1 MAESEPNQV
10 ATKDALWEAECARRR
25 VLSHLGIT
33 PLVSRFDPIAAK
45 PAQRL
50 EVPTGFSGVTPANT
64 PAAPNGGDEM
74 QAAQPREMLRGVADE
89 IASTEEASA
98 ISRAPAEETG
108 YAAAG
113 RSEPPA
119 DAESGVKSD
128 TPLSLLLV
136 TSYDLLWIEVLE
148 DQFLRQEQLQLIAA
162 MARAIRGASVRCAHQ
177 QFDWPSAAGS
187 AVAAAGG
194 MEGMLSGFLHRLT
207 TDHATRHIVQLGACE
222 VLPASDLLMHQI
234 PSSLEMLREG
244 SLKQSAWCVL
254 KPLRARDSSD

>member
-89 IASTEEASA
+89 IASTDEASA

-136 TSYDLLWIEVLE
+136 TSDDVLWIEVLE
-148 DQFLRQEQLQLIAA
+148 DQLLRQEQLQLIAA

-222 VLPASDLLMHQI
+222 VLPASDLFMHQI

>member
-1 MAESEPNQV
+1 MAESEPNPV
-10 ATKDALWEAECARRR
+10 ATQHALWEAECARRTL
-25 VLSHLGIT
+25 LSRLGIT

-50 EVPTGFSGVTPANT
+50 EVPTGFSGVTPAKT
-64 PAAPNGGDEM
+64 PEAPNGGDEM

-119 DAESGVKSD
+119 DAESSVKSD

-254 KPLRARDSSD
+254 KPLRASDSSD

>member
-1 MAESEPNQV
+1 MAESEPNPG
-10 ATKDALWEAECARRR
+10 ATQDVLWEAECVRRTL
-25 VLSHLGIT
+25 LSHLGIT

-50 EVPTGFSGVTPANT
+50 EVPTGLSGVKPANT
-64 PAAPNGGDEM
+64 SAAPNGGDEM
-74 QAAQPREMLRGVADE
+74 QAAQLREMLRGDAGE
-89 IASTEEASA
+89 TASTEEGGA
-98 ISRAPAEETG
+98 ISRASAEETG
-108 YAAAG
+108 YATAG

-119 DAESGVKSD
+119 DAESGVKSG

-136 TSYDLLWIEVLE
+136 TSDDVLWIEVLE
-148 DQFLRQEQLQLIAA
+148 DQLVRQEQLQLIAA

-177 QFDWPSAAGS
+177 RFDWPPAAGS

-194 MEGMLSGFLHRLT
+194 MEGMLLGFMHRLT
-207 TDHATRHIVQLGACE
+207 SDHATQHIVQLGACE

-244 SLKQSAWCVL
+244 SLKQSAWSVL
-254 KPLRARDSSD
+254 KPLRAND